1 MDQFIASSILS
12 SPQKISLLTIND
24 GLPKTLL
31 LRALSVF
38 AKNSFSI
45 PSEFAFKMT
54 LSLSSFSSEHISE
67 ILGSTAGS
75 LFS

>member
-1 MDQFIASSILS
+1 M
-12 SPQKISLLTIND
+12 ND

>member
-1 MDQFIASSILS
+1 M
-12 SPQKISLLTIND
+12 NE

-45 PSEFAFKMT
+45 LFEFASKIIFY
-54 LSLSSFSSEHISE
+54 LLILSSEHISE

>member
-1 MDQFIASSILS
+1 M
-12 SPQKISLLTIND
+12 NE
-24 GLPKTLL
+24 GLPKILL

-45 PSEFAFKMT
+45 SSEFAFKIT
-54 LSLSSFSSEHISE
+54 LSLSNLSSEQISE

>member
-1 MDQFIASSILS
+1 M
-12 SPQKISLLTIND
+12 NE

-45 PSEFAFKMT
+45 SSEFALKIT
-54 LSLSSFSSEHISE
+54 SSLSSLSSEHISE
-67 ILGSTAGS
+67 ILGSVAGS
-75 LFS
+75 FFS